1 MQKMRHIN
9 KIFYT
14 ISLAIL
20 IVMGIIS
27 YKGFT
32 LFVSITSLL
41 MYLHLTITTL
51 SNALVARDFDSKGD
65 LFWKLLFMTISAIGF
80 SIYFTI

>member
-20 IVMGIIS
+20 IVMVIIS
-27 YKGFT
+27 YKAFI
-32 LFVSITSLL
+32 LFVSITSLM

>member
-1 MQKMRHIN
+1 MQKMKHIN
-9 KIFYT
+9 KIFY
-14 ISLAIL
+14 IVSLVIL

-27 YKGFT
+27 CKTFI

-41 MYLHLTITTL
+41 MYLHLTVTTL

-80 SIYFTI
+80 SIYFTF

>member
-14 ISLAIL
+14 IYVAIL
-20 IVMGIIS
+20 IVMAIIS
-27 YKGFT
+27 YKAFI

>member
-1 MQKMRHIN
+1 MIKK
-9 KIFYT
+9 KI
-14 ISLAIL
+14 S
-20 IVMGIIS
+20 
-27 YKGFT
+27 K
-32 LFVSITSLL
+32 
-41 MYLHLTITTL
+41 TTL

>member
-20 IVMGIIS
+20 IVMCIIS
-27 YKGFT
+27 YKAFI

-41 MYLHLTITTL
+41 MYLHLTVTTL

>member
-27 YKGFT
+27 YKAFI

-80 SIYFTI
+80 SVYFT